1 MRRRKSLSVTVSVA
15 ALALITVMSV
25 SRSHAQD
32 WAVKADVAESCNCDI
47 TCPCN
52 FGSRHTHDYCEGTR
66 LIEIRDG
73 HLGDIDLDGVSLAVT
88 FRMSAW
94 SKVYVSDNAT
104 DEQMK
109 AIDELM
115 PIAFKGFHDAGILSM
130 EKVPM
135 RVERGDGTM
144 KFSVPESTVEIE
156 LMKGRNNQAVKI
168 HNLPS
173 PVFAD
178 YTQYKS
184 VVTSHQ
190 SEDKEF
196 SYSGT
201 NGFTSKMEVGGKK

>member
-1 MRRRKSLSVTVSVA
+1 MRLRGNSFVTVS
-15 ALALITVMSV
+15 ALTLIAVMSA
-25 SRSHAQD
+25 SRSNAQD

-52 FGSRHTHDYCEGTR
+52 FGSRQTHDDCEGTR
-66 LIEIRDG
+66 LIEIRNG
-73 HLGDIDLDGVSLAVT
+73 HLGDVELDGVSLAIT
-88 FRMSAW
+88 FRMNAW

-115 PIAFKGFHDAGILSM
+115 PLAFKGFHGFGILSM
-130 EKVPM
+130 ERVPM
-135 RVERGDGTM
+135 SVERGDGRM

-168 HNLPS
+168 YNLPF
-173 PVFAD
+173 PGLLD
-178 YTQYKS
+178 YTQYRS
-184 VVTSHQ
+184 VVTRHR
-190 SEDKEF
+190 SEGKEF

-201 NGFTSKMEVGGKK
+201 TGFTSKMEVSGKK